1 MVVHYGYHS
10 KLTSMTTKTAN
21 LIQGIETIIVRVSDY
36 ATSLKWFTDN
46 LGFKLQYEDL
56 DLKLGVLNTGGATSL
71 TVWQR
76 LNANVIK
83 GNSSSYPILKLMIL
97 NRSETNC

>member
-1 MVVHYGYHS
+1 
-10 KLTSMTTKTAN
+10 MTTKTAN

-71 TVWQR
+71 TLYVR
-76 LNANVIK
+76 PDPLCYI
-83 GNSSSYPILKLMIL
+83 
-97 NRSETNC
+97 E